1 MASNN
6 GRTLSDEEKEQF
18 AYEIALGY
26 FDEDQLRRRFKL
38 APAAF
43 VMYCNSEEVHDLVLS
58 KKREVDESDFALKVH
73 ARRAARVALEEYIK
87 IVQDKEAPAKTRM
100 EAGKQIREI
109 ASGVDKAALGGG
121 AADEGGAVIIRTNL
135 DLEGAKGV
143 YAVSAADIR
152 EQMKDRPAEISAVI
166 SAPLDPEIMAL
177 LGE

>member
-1 MASNN
+1 MASNH

-38 APAAF
+38 QPTAF
-43 VMYCNSEEVHDLVLS
+43 ALYCNSEEIHDLVLM

-87 IVQDKEAPAKTRM
+87 LVQDKEAPAKTRM

-109 ASGVDKAALGGG
+109 AAGVDKAVLGGKG
-121 AADEGGAVIIRTNL
+121 GADEGGAVIIRTNL

-152 EQMKDRPAEISAVI
+152 EQMKDAPRVEP
-166 SAPLDPEIMAL
+166 PLDPELLAL
-177 LGE
+177 LGESLA